1 MTLAQLEQ
9 RVAALETE
17 LQSLRHEILR
27 LKGVAV
33 IPGFGPVGTFKD
45 DPDFAEAVR
54 LGKAYRDK
62 VNRESLKEFDR
73 AEQAKTKKKP
83 KRRKTDA
90 RA

>member
-9 RVAALETE
+9 RVAALEAE
-17 LQSLRHEILR
+17 LHSLRHEILR
-27 LKGVAV
+27 LKGITV

-45 DPDFAEAVR
+45 DPGFDEVVR

-62 VNRESLKEFDR
+62 ANRESLKEFDR
-73 AEQAKTKKKP
+73 TGRAKIKKKP